1 VKSTSGAV
9 ASAASEPPAAD
20 GSPLG
25 SPATTLGTAGTKPAS
40 AAVPGVSP
48 ETEQP
53 WPESVK

>member
-9 ASAASEPPAAD
+9 ASAASEPLAAD

-25 SPATTLGTAGTKPAS
+25 SPAVTPGTTRTEPTS